1 MVVEQ
6 HLAVATAGRLRPAA
20 VVAHR
25 DDRRDAPRTLGSRG
39 SEGHELRAGP
49 AGEVVEVHSDEGAPV
64 VGPDRG
70 THGVDAVL
78 VESRIGVGVNAAPGQ
93 LDQLELA
100 SVELTRGAQQG
111 VHRHSMSNNHHGVRG
126 THTMRVKRVGGRS
139 LLAGFG
145 PQQAVA

>member
-1 MVVEQ
+1 MGWWSSSTWRSRPQGDCGPRPWLPTATTVVM
-6 HLAVATAGRLRPAA
+6 
-20 VVAHR
+20 
-25 DDRRDAPRTLGSRG
+25 PRATLGARG

-64 VGPDRG
+64 LGPDRG

-93 LDQLELA
+93 LDHLELA

-126 THTMRVKRVGGRS
+126 THTCE
-139 LLAGFG
+139 
-145 PQQAVA
+145 